1 MGVGCANKRVDLS
14 MGVGCANKR
23 GDLLMG
29 VGCAFIKNMSIY
41 IRIILLSSFLDKM
54 VLY

>member
-1 MGVGCANKRVDLS
+1 VKIRESFKLFWDKIIAAKIKG
-14 MGVGCANKR
+14 